1 MDLTTLFNEIF
12 ERSEIKG
19 EEIKSILNE
28 ENIRKFLKQVPAE
41 RIIRH
46 NFAQNANTYNLRLFS
61 QLTFLWEA
69 ITIEDIEKIL
79 IDFDEDKNY
88 DGLINLISFFG
99 KYLNLD
105 LLNFYLELE
114 LIGKNMEYV
123 FHHLDDGFLSLI
135 YMLKIQKSE
144 IDNIEAAKELE
155 KASLRFAQKGVPK
168 LPHYREYVVKIN
180 NQDINL
186 WSLRQIEAPA
196 EKKSCKNWLLSFFN
210 KGR

>member
-19 EEIKSILNE
+19 EEIKSIISE
-28 ENIRKFLKQVPAE
+28 EYIRNILKQVSSE
-41 RIIRH
+41 KIIRH
-46 NFAQNANTYNLRLFS
+46 NFAQNPNTYNLRLFS

-69 ITIEDIEKIL
+69 ITIEDVEKIL

-114 LIGKNMEYV
+114 CIDKNMGYV
-123 FHHLDDGFLSLI
+123 FHDLNDGFLSLI
-135 YMLKIQKSE
+135 FMLKTEKSG

-155 KASLRFAQKGVPK
+155 KVSLRFAQKGVSK

-180 NQDINL
+180 NQNINL
-186 WSLRQIEAPA
+186 WSSRQIEVPV
-196 EKKSCKNWLLSFFN
+196 KKKPYKNWLLSFLHKN
-210 KGR
+210 R

>member
-19 EEIKSILNE
+19 EEIKSIISE
-28 ENIRKFLKQVPAE
+28 EYIRNILKQVSSE
-41 RIIRH
+41 KIIRH
-46 NFAQNANTYNLRLFS
+46 NFAQNPNTYNLRLFS

-69 ITIEDIEKIL
+69 ITIEDVEKIL

-114 LIGKNMEYV
+114 CIDKNMEYV

-135 YMLKIQKSE
+135 YMLKTEKSG

-155 KASLRFAQKGVPK
+155 KVSLRFAQKGVSK

-180 NQDINL
+180 NQNINL
-186 WSLRQIEAPA
+186 WSSRQIEVPV
-196 EKKSCKNWLLSFFN
+196 KKKPYKNWLLSFLHKN
-210 KGR
+210 R